1 MHPIIENFLDRSTA
15 QKAGIVAGVALLC
28 GGVFFQFMLSPLLE
42 QQTELTEKRT
52 TLEQQLATEKRIA
65 RNLPKYEAEV
75 QELEGRLR
83 LALQE
88 LPDRKQID
96 QLLASVSDLARKSG
110 LEVSLF
116 KPEAVVPRDFYEEVP
131 VAMSV
136 EGTYHQVA
144 AFFDEVGRMDR
155 IVNIRGIEMAES
167 KVTDKGMQLRSNCS
181 AVTYRFLDE
190 AERAKQ
196 QSASENKRKR
206 RR

>member
-28 GGVFFQFMLSPLLE
+28 GGVFFQFMLSPLME
-42 QQTELTEKRT
+42 QQTELSEKRT

-65 RNLPKYEAEV
+65 RNLPKFEAEV

-96 QLLASVSDLARKSG
+96 QLLASVSDLARKAG

-196 QSASENKRKR
+196 HSATENKRKR